1 MSTSTGFAVDKS
13 SKRYEA
19 LLRATAAFAACRD
32 CETFERRF
40 ASGLRGVI
48 DFDYL
53 NFVIFDETDSTV
65 EWNLF
70 ESTVKSPIV
79 FEADLSSDGTPS
91 RRVYEHQELLV
102 VGVPSDDKIG
112 RAHV

>member
-1 MSTSTGFAVDKS
+1 MSTSTGFSVDKS
-13 SKRYEA
+13 SKRYEE

-40 ASGLRGVI
+40 ASGLRRVI

-53 NFVIFDETDSTV
+53 NFVIFDEADSTV

-70 ESTVKSPIV
+70 ESTVNSPAV
-79 FEADLSSDGTPS
+79 FLRQTCRLTGRQAVGFSSIRNFWWLVTGTTRAVS
-91 RRVYEHQELLV
+91 LV
-102 VGVPSDDKIG
+102 
-112 RAHV
+112 